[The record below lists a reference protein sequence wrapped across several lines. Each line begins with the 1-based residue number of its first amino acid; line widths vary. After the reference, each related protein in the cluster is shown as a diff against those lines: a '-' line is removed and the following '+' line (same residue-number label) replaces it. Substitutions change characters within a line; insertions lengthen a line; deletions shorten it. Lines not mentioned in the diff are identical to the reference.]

1 MFIKTWKKKTFVKVV
16 RKSTMVLVDTKKFE
30 DFSKQVFKLN
40 VNIKYFAL
48 IDLEGHIIIE
58 NSKSS
63 TSVGETDADRIMF
76 YHQIGTR
83 RTKREDFDDVFGE
96 TSYIHIQR
104 KKIQQLIVYL
114 PATTIYL
121 MIDNKTKPDKMINL
135 VHGLQNIDTQTLIMC

>member
-1 MFIKTWKKKTFVKVV
+1 
-16 RKSTMVLVDTKKFE
+16 MVLVGSKKFE
-30 DFSKQVFKLN
+30 DFSKELFKLN

-48 IDLEGHIIIE
+48 IDLEGRIIAE

-63 TSVGETDADRIMF
+63 MSFVETDADRIMF

-121 MIDNKTKPDKMINL
+121 MIDNKTKPNKMINL

>member
-1 MFIKTWKKKTFVKVV
+1 LKVV
-16 RKSTMVLVDTKKFE
+16 QKSTMVLVDTKKFE

-48 IDLEGHIIIE
+48 IDLEGHIIAE

-63 TSVGETDADRIMF
+63 MSFVETDADRIMF

-121 MIDNKTKPDKMINL
+121 MIDNKTKPNKMINL

>member
-1 MFIKTWKKKTFVKVV
+1 MSFV
-16 RKSTMVLVDTKKFE
+16 
-30 DFSKQVFKLN
+30 
-40 VNIKYFAL
+40 
-48 IDLEGHIIIE
+48 
-58 NSKSS
+58 
-63 TSVGETDADRIMF
+63 ETDADRIMF

-121 MIDNKTKPDKMINL
+121 MIDNKAKPNKMINL
-135 VHGLQNIDTQTLIMC
+135 VHELQNIDTQTLIMC

>member
-1 MFIKTWKKKTFVKVV
+1 MA
-16 RKSTMVLVDTKKFE
+16 LVDSKKFE
-30 DFSKQVFKLN
+30 NFSKEIFKLN
-40 VNIKYFAL
+40 INIKYFAL
-48 IDLEGHIIIE
+48 IDLEGHIIME

-63 TSVGETDADRIMF
+63 MSFVETDADRIMF

-83 RTKREDFDDVFGE
+83 RTKREDFDDICGE

-121 MIDNKTKPDKMINL
+121 MIGNKAKPKELINL
-135 VHGLQNIDTQTLIMC
+135 VHGLQNIDMQTMIMC

>member
-1 MFIKTWKKKTFVKVV
+1 
-16 RKSTMVLVDTKKFE
+16 MVIVDSKKFE
-30 DFSKQVFKLN
+30 GFSKEIFKLN

-48 IDLEGHIIIE
+48 IDLEGHIIAE

-63 TSVGETDADRIMF
+63 MSFVETDADRIMF

>member
-1 MFIKTWKKKTFVKVV
+1 MKVV
-16 RKSTMVLVDTKKFE
+16 RKSTMALVDSKKFE
-30 DFSKQVFKLN
+30 NFSKEIFKLN
-40 VNIKYFAL
+40 INIKYFAL
-48 IDLEGHIIIE
+48 IDLEGHIIME

-63 TSVGETDADRIMF
+63 MSFVETDADRIMF

-135 VHGLQNIDTQTLIMC
+135 VHGLQNMDTQTLIMC

>member
-1 MFIKTWKKKTFVKVV
+1 
-16 RKSTMVLVDTKKFE
+16 MVLVDSKKFE
-30 DFSKQVFKLN
+30 DFSKEIFKLN

-48 IDLEGHIIIE
+48 IDLEGRIIAE

-63 TSVGETDADRIMF
+63 MSFVETDADRIMF

-121 MIDNKTKPDKMINL
+121 MIDNKAKPNKMINL
-135 VHGLQNIDTQTLIMC
+135 VHGLQNIDM

>member
-1 MFIKTWKKKTFVKVV
+1 
-16 RKSTMVLVDTKKFE
+16 MVLVGSKKFE
-30 DFSKQVFKLN
+30 DFSKELFKLN

-48 IDLEGHIIIE
+48 IDLEGRIIAE

-63 TSVGETDADRIMF
+63 MSFVETDADRIMF

-121 MIDNKTKPDKMINL
+121 MIDNKAKPNKMINL
-135 VHGLQNIDTQTLIMC
+135 VHGLQNIDM